1 MPKAVSKKQHRMM
14 MAILH
19 GDGPKNGR
27 QPPKRIAAKY
37 KDVEDDAPD
46 SKHNDRGGDWNAHEG
61 GSGEEKEKKK
71 VTKERQKKKK
81 EKKEKKEK
89 GKDKK
94 KLKKS
99 FEQYYR
105 GQGAGTVVIND
116 KGHILVGRDC
126 CTGEYALPG
135 GHVDPG
141 EDYEQAARRELREE
155 AGIVADELQEIGS
168 FKAMGNDSKVFF
180 VDSYRGKIED
190 TEELKNVEFIQPHI
204 LVDKQNIRT
213 SSKLALEQYFNS
225 HLKKNSLQNL
235 LAAEKLEK
243 NVIRGGA
250 RSDVVFDVSHGDALK
265 LVGNGCFRF
274 LKRAVADM
282 GDEDF
287 RDIKLDNNTISIR
300 KHVNDV
306 YSGRISDGH
315 KVIHQFTNK
324 SLPQLCADIMSV
336 FEWYHGDDQELFE
349 ILDEENL
356 SDDAIHGGLTS
367 LTENYTRHNLA
378 NIYTEMNNIRE
389 EIRHGNA
396 VDLQQIEEKM
406 MKLFDKLEQT
416 THKVVE
422 QHNKLAQDAGKD
434 IEELEAKLRELAT
447 KIDDLGKKPETV
459 EARQT
464 KPVSADKVYDSHYMY
479 LPKPEIEI
487 EPNGKI
493 KICFNKEWTDLEKS
507 NFLKDMKANIIRRK

>member
-1 MPKAVSKKQHRMM
+1 MPKAASKKQYKMM

-37 KDVEDDAPD
+37 SAPGDGAPESKD
-46 SKHNDRGGDWNAHEG
+46 NDKGGDWNAHEG
-61 GSGEEKEKKK
+61 EGKAKEKKK
-71 VTKERQKKKK
+71 VDEKRQERKKEKKKKK
-81 EKKEKKEK
+81 EKA
-89 GKDKK
+89 KDKK

-105 GQGAGTVVIND
+105 GQGAGTVVIDD
-116 KGHILVGRDC
+116 KGHILVGKDAH
-126 CTGEYALPG
+126 TGELALPG

-141 EDYEQAARRELREE
+141 EDYEDAARRELREE
-155 AGIVADELQEIGS
+155 ADIVADELQEIGS

-180 VDSYRGKIED
+180 VDSFRGKPKD
-190 TEELKNVEFIQPHI
+190 TDELKEVQFMQPHV
-204 LVDKQNIRT
+204 LVDQENIRP
-213 SSKLALEQYFNS
+213 SSKLALKEYFNS

-250 RSDVVFDVSHGDALK
+250 RSDIVFDVSHGDALK

-282 GDEDF
+282 EDEDF
-287 RDIKLDNNTISIR
+287 KDVKLDTYTISIR
-300 KHVNDV
+300 KHLNDV
-306 YSGRISDGH
+306 YSGRVSDGH
-315 KVIHQFTNK
+315 KVVHQFTNK
-324 SLPQLCADIMSV
+324 SLPQLCADIMSL
-336 FEWYHGDDQELFE
+336 FEWYSDQDQEVFD

-356 SDDAIHGGLTS
+356 PDDAILGGLTS

-389 EIRHGNA
+389 EIRNGNA
-396 VDLQQIEEKM
+396 VDLQQVEDRI
-406 MKLFDKLEQT
+406 MKLFDKLEET
-416 THKVVE
+416 TLKVVE
-422 QHNKLAQDAGKD
+422 QHNKLAQEAGTD
-434 IEELEAKLRELAT
+434 IEALEAKLRELAL
-447 KIDDLGKKPETV
+447 KVDDLGKKPETV
-459 EARQT
+459 EAHQS
-464 KPVSADKVYDSHYMY
+464 KPISADKVYDSHYMY
-479 LPKPEIEI
+479 LPKPEIQI

-493 KICFNKEWTDLEKS
+493 KICFNKEWTDMEKS
-507 NFLKDMKANIIRRK
+507 NFLNDMKANIIRRK